1 MTLWYKFSFII
12 SSDNKRVHF
21 GENFKP
27 TNWKKKLTK
36 GDYKVVVE
44 LVHNKKVHI
53 LWWIISTFLPKIN
66 IDLNLFQ
73 SVLEAISKKLILINS
88 MKLKDAVGLDCYHKR
103 DEAILSG
110 TKAGDCLYSAG
121 NRNFLY
127 INSNGRNV
135 FRLFLYSLKN
145 IYHYWQR

>member
-1 MTLWYKFSFII
+1 MKYDLPFLVTTSGFILVRI
-12 SSDNKRVHF
+12 SNQPTGKRSLPRV
-21 GENFKP
+21 
-27 TNWKKKLTK
+27 TTKLLLNLFITK
-36 GDYKVVVE
+36 RYESNDE
-44 LVHNKKVHI
+44 LLVFFAKDKTQCSI
-53 LWWIISTFLPKIN
+53 
-66 IDLNLFQ
+66 LFQ

-135 FRLFLYSLKN
+135 FRPFL
-145 IYHYWQR
+145 

>member
-1 MTLWYKFSFII
+1 MRYLDFYRIFII
-12 SSDNKRVHF
+12 IATIITNGLILVITSVFTLVKISNQPTGKRSLLRVTTKSLLSSSTTKRYTVSSF
-21 GENFKP
+21 LFCNS
-27 TNWKKKLTK
+27 NS
-36 GDYKVVVE
+36 
-44 LVHNKKVHI
+44 
-53 LWWIISTFLPKIN
+53 III
-66 IDLNLFQ
+66 Q

-135 FRLFLYSLKN
+135 FRFFCYTD
-145 IYHYWQR
+145 

>member
-1 MTLWYKFSFII
+1 
-12 SSDNKRVHF
+12 
-21 GENFKP
+21 
-27 TNWKKKLTK
+27 
-36 GDYKVVVE
+36 
-44 LVHNKKVHI
+44 
-53 LWWIISTFLPKIN
+53 
-66 IDLNLFQ
+66 
-73 SVLEAISKKLILINS
+73 

-135 FRLFLYSLKN
+135 FRLLLLPDFLVIFDSFEKYAIIIFENKTK
-145 IYHYWQR
+145 QFG